1 MRLVYRPS
9 HPQANENGMV
19 DLDVAYSNS
28 SAWATG
34 VIRDEMDATVHMAD
48 GQIYTSKAKFREAT
62 RAYGCVE
69 VGNEIEA
76 ATKPRKPV
84 TLDRRARRE
93 AIRQAIRDLS
103 NR

>member
-19 DLDVAYSNS
+19 DIDVAYSNHQ
-28 SAWATG
+28 AWATSI
-34 VIRDEMDATVHMAD
+34 IRDEMDATRHMAD
-48 GQIYTSKAKFREAT
+48 GKVYTSKAKFREAT
-62 RAYGCVE
+62 RAHGCIE
-69 VGNEIEA
+69 IGNELEA

-84 TLDRRARRE
+84 PLDRRARRE